1 MLIQFLLIGGVI
13 VLLVFFLRH
22 HGTTKTAAGV
32 KIGFALFM
40 VLAAV
45 AVLRPADVSML
56 AEFVGVGRGT
66 DLVVYALVVAF
77 GFATINTYLRF
88 KELELRYARLARAI
102 ALRNAEPP
110 KHDDAVAAVDGNVD
124 GNAEATVDA
133 TADADAKD
141 QARSA

>member
-45 AVLRPADVSML
+45 AVLRPADVSRL

-110 KHDDAVAAVDGNVD
+110 KHDDAVAAVD
-124 GNAEATVDA
+124 
-133 TADADAKD
+133 ADAKD
-141 QARSA
+141 QAHSA